1 MKVLIEVSEPWD
13 FITRKD
19 ATNNFEGRIIKE
31 NTEHTKFVVQLNEII
46 NYKEKEFDKV
56 ICEVR
61 YVNQKFNLLRPGG
74 EGQICAITGIPNEYF
89 DIANPFSYDMNTT
102 VYLIGAITVKK

>member
-19 ATNNFEGRIIKE
+19 ATNNFVGCIIKE
-31 NTEHTKFVVQLNEII
+31 NAEHTKFIVQLNEII
-46 NYKEKEFDKV
+46 KYKGKEFDKV

-61 YVNQKFNLLRPGG
+61 YVNQKFNLTCPGG
-74 EGQICAITGIPNEYF
+74 DGQICAITGIPNECF